1 MMTVLQFL
9 STSAPPPPVSD
20 PNSLLSDFPMPSPGP
35 ATLSSEKPAPPPP
48 QKEDLN
54 NKKQDMSQWFS
65 LFADLDPLSNPD
77 AIGKSTNEIDP
88 SCYS

>member
-1 MMTVLQFL
+1 M
-9 STSAPPPPVSD
+9 
-20 PNSLLSDFPMPSPGP
+20 PGP
-35 ATLSSEKPAPPPP
+35 AQPSSTVQNQAGKSKSSAAP
-48 QKEDLN
+48 DAG
-54 NKKQDMSQWFS
+54 KKADMSQWFS

>member
-1 MMTVLQFL
+1 MINNIKC
-9 STSAPPPPVSD
+9 ANKPPPVSD

-35 ATLSSEKPAPPPP
+35 GATLSSEKALPL